1 MKFKKEEISFM
12 TFYLPKT
19 RVLITKY
26 NKVIQLKD
34 ELKDLLAT
42 LSDEEIYEIL
52 VSIFGNQI
60 SRFEDFIVE
69 RE

>member
-1 MKFKKEEISFM
+1 M
-12 TFYLPKT
+12 TFYFAKT
-19 RVLITKY
+19 GVLITKY
-26 NKVIQLKD
+26 NEEIQLKD
-34 ELKDLLAT
+34 ELKNILAT

>member
-1 MKFKKEEISFM
+1 M